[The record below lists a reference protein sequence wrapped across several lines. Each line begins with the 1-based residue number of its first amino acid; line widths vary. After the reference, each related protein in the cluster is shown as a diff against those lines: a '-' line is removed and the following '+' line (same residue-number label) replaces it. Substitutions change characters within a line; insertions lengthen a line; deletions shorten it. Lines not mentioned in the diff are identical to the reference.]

1 MLIEYTQELYTSDKT
16 PNPFSPVSKE
26 QILKDLEISR
36 QQTSEGKVRNRAE
49 ALTDL
54 RKRHGFI

>member
-1 MLIEYTQELYTSDKT
+1 MFIEYAQEQFTSDKIL
-16 PNPFSPVSKE
+16 NPFSPVSKE

-36 QQTSEGKVRNRAE
+36 QQTSQGKIKNMAE
-49 ALTDL
+49 ALSDL